1 MNIARLGEENVER
14 FGEYESLIFEDR
26 TYTNVQLLD
35 LARRFGTALAGLGVR
50 PGERVGI
57 MMPNLPEVPISY
69 AAVNRIGAINIP
81 MIFLLAVPEI
91 THILEDS
98 EAVAMITSPEF
109 YPNIVQASASLEK
122 PPKIVVVGEPVPDG
136 ALSFAQLLEGATEP
150 HPIVDRTSDD
160 LAVISYTSGTTG
172 RPKGVMLSHGN
183 MEFQARNTAS
193 ALDFREGDR
202 AVGCLPLAHLFGL
215 GSTLSANMHKTTAVL
230 LRWFTAEGFFDGVQR
245 FKATSSGVVPTMLT
259 YMLSHPEFDN
269 VDWLSLRWV
278 ICGAAPLPVE
288 LADEFEK
295 RTGAR
300 VLQGYGLTETSPGAS
315 LMRID
320 DPPKPGAC
328 GRPLPNVD
336 IKVVNDDGAEVPA
349 GEPGEVL
356 IKGPNIMKGY
366 YRMQEATD
374 AVIKDG
380 WFASG
385 DIGRFDEGGFLY
397 ITERKKDLIIRGG
410 FNIFPR
416 DIEELLYE
424 HPGVLEAA
432 VVGVPDPKFGE
443 EVVAYVTPR
452 GEPPVTEDELLAF
465 CRERLAKYKTPKHVK
480 FVPALPKNAIG
491 KILKKDLRE
500 MAKSDPV
507 IAGATAPR

>member
-1 MNIARLGEENVER
+1 
-14 FGEYESLIFEDR
+14 
-26 TYTNVQLLD
+26 
-35 LARRFGTALAGLGVR
+35 
-50 PGERVGI
+50 
-57 MMPNLPEVPISY
+57 
-69 AAVNRIGAINIP
+69 
-81 MIFLLAVPEI
+81 MIFLLAPPEI
-91 THILEDS
+91 AHILEDS
-98 EAVAMITSPEF
+98 EAVVMITSPEF
-109 YPNIVQASASLEK
+109 YPNIVQACATLQR
-122 PPKIVVVGEPVPDG
+122 PPKIVVVGEPAPEG
-136 ALSFAQLLEGATEP
+136 ALSFEQLLADANEA
-150 HPIVDRTSDD
+150 HPIVERSSDD

-183 MEFQARNTAS
+183 MEFQARNTS
-193 ALDFREGDR
+193 TALDIHDGDR

-215 GSTLSANMHKTTAVL
+215 GSTLSANMHQTTGVL
-230 LRWFTAEGFFDGVQR
+230 LRWFTAEGFFDAVQR
-245 FKATSSGVVPTMLT
+245 LKARSSGVVPTMLT
-259 YMLSHPEFDN
+259 FMLSHPEFDN
-269 VDWLSLRWV
+269 VDWSSLRWV

-288 LADEFEK
+288 LGEEFEK

-315 LMRID
+315 LMLMS
-320 DPPKPGAC
+320 DPPKPGSC

-336 IKVVNDDGAEVPA
+336 IKAVDDAGNEVPA
-349 GEPGEVL
+349 GEPGEVW

-366 YRMQEATD
+366 YRMPEATD
-374 AVIKDG
+374 AVMKDG

-385 DIGRFDEGGFLY
+385 DIGHFDEDGFLY

-432 VVGVPDPKFGE
+432 VVGIPDPKFGE
-443 EVVAYVTPR
+443 EVIAYVTPKAQ
-452 GEPPVTEDELLAF
+452 PPVTEDELLAF

-480 FVPALPKNAIG
+480 FLPALPKNAIG

-500 MAKSDPV
+500 MAKADPM
-507 IAGATAPR
+507 IAGATTPR